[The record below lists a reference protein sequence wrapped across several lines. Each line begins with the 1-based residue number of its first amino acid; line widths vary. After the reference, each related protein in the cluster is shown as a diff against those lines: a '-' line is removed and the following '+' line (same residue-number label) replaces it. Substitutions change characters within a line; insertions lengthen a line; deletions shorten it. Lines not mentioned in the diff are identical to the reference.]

1 MAVLLPMFSAEAKL
15 AQTDNCSAVCD
26 SASSAMLTVRGSLTS
41 SSDTIVVWLLT
52 DEGSLMTDT
61 LNAGQFAF
69 SLNVPCEVRKYSLTT
84 PDKHVKV
91 DFYAAG
97 GMEVSVRGRADCLAT
112 WKVTSPAAEQ
122 RLENALREAAE
133 PYNIQREAVLT
144 DYYKLGDKLMN
155 GENLDREQ
163 MKMLKAQLDTL
174 QAQTFSCEMGVLEQW
189 PINEQWL
196 KKLSSIAAY
205 CEILPTLMD
214 RPRAINLY
222 NRLSDEQKA
231 SDLGQRMLWALYPE
245 NKVKE
250 GMKSPDGNFISPDGK
265 QHKLAEFRGKY
276 VLVDFWFN
284 GCMPCRL
291 SIPELGEVSNQYKGR
306 LEVVSLSLDAMKV
319 WADATDE
326 HPITWNNWNDK
337 KGRNGLY
344 AKFPT
349 QGVPFYVLLSPDG
362 TVIAM
367 KAGYAKGEIK
377 KLLKKH
383 IAD

>member
-1 MAVLLPMFSAEAKL
+1 MFSAEAKL

-52 DEGSLMTDT
+52 DEGSLMRVAATDT

-84 PDKHVKV
+84 PDKHVDV

-97 GMEVSVRGRADCLAT
+97 GMEVSVSGRADCLAT
-112 WKVTSPAAEQ
+112 WKVTSPAPEQ
-122 RLENALREAAE
+122 RLENALRDAAE
-133 PYNIQREAVLT
+133 PFEIQREALLT
-144 DYYKLGDKLMN
+144 DYYKLGDKRMN
-155 GENLDREQ
+155 GEDYDREQ

-174 QAQTFSCEMGVLEQW
+174 KAQSFSCEMGVLEQW

-196 KKLSSIAAY
+196 KKLSIIAAY

-231 SDLGQRMLWALYPE
+231 SDQGQRMLWALYPE

-284 GCMPCRL
+284 GCLPCRL

-319 WADATDE
+319 WADATGE

-367 KAGYAKGEIK
+367 QAGYAKGVIK
-377 KLLKKH
+377 ELLKKH
-383 IAD
+383 IKNH

>member
-1 MAVLLPMFSAEAKL
+1 MFSAEAKL

-52 DEGSLMTDT
+52 DEGSLMRVAATDT

-84 PDKHVKV
+84 PDKHVDV

-97 GMEVSVRGRADCLAT
+97 GMEVSVSGRADCLAT
-112 WKVTSPAAEQ
+112 WKVTSPAPEQ

-144 DYYKLGDKLMN
+144 DYYKLVDKRMN
-155 GENLDREQ
+155 GEDYDREQ

-174 QAQTFSCEMGVLEQW
+174 KAQSFSCEMGVLEQW

-196 KKLSSIAAY
+196 KKLSIIAAY

-231 SDLGQRMLWALYPE
+231 SDQGQRMLWALYPE

-284 GCMPCRL
+284 GCLPCRL

-319 WADATDE
+319 WADATGE

-367 KAGYAKGEIK
+367 QAGYAKGVIK
-377 KLLKKH
+377 ELLKKH
-383 IAD
+383 IKNH